1 MKHWALFL
9 VLAFLGFLVGKVAA
23 KDNQSQFKQVQ
34 VKHFTLADGVG
45 LSQNFIKYFDDGL
58 RAQLQKENLARLV
71 ADETATVPAA
81 DAPDSI
87 VVEGEFTCF
96 VKARGFHLGR
106 LCVEIKLYRTSDHQ
120 LIKTLTPEISLG
132 PDKEKHLANFNGEY
146 VGKEIRK
153 TAKDLPALASFPP
166 GPPLQATTPSAAAPV
181 SQTPPPNADVLTNS
195 SVLEMVTA
203 KLPEEVI
210 ITKIQV
216 SPTNFDVSTPAL
228 AELNQRGVSPA
239 IIKAMLIA
247 PKVAPAPVQPPVT
260 AGADVHDPGT
270 PGQQH
275 FSIAEGV
282 SLPAQINPQNY
293 LKLFADE
300 LRTQLQKRNIPV
312 QVAADG
318 AGAPE
323 TDAAGSPVVECRIT
337 DVSKGDGSLAR
348 PVMITVESNLYRRGN
363 HTLIKT
369 ATSRVK
375 AIGGPHGRG
384 TPLYDDK
391 TLASWTAAWVL
402 GDIKKVLK

>member
-1 MKHWALFL
+1 
-9 VLAFLGFLVGKVAA
+9 
-23 KDNQSQFKQVQ
+23 
-34 VKHFTLADGVG
+34 
-45 LSQNFIKYFDDGL
+45 
-58 RAQLQKENLARLV
+58 
-71 ADETATVPAA
+71 
-81 DAPDSI
+81 
-87 VVEGEFTCF
+87 
-96 VKARGFHLGR
+96 
-106 LCVEIKLYRTSDHQ
+106 
-120 LIKTLTPEISLG
+120 
-132 PDKEKHLANFNGEY
+132 
-146 VGKEIRK
+146 
-153 TAKDLPALASFPP
+153 
-166 GPPLQATTPSAAAPV
+166 V

-282 SLPAQINPQNY
+282 SLPPQINPQDY